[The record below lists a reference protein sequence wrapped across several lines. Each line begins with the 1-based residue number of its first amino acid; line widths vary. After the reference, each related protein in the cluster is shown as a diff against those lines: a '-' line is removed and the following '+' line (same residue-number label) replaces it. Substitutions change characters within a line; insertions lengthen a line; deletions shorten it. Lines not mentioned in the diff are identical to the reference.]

1 MTAFLEIREIQI
13 LIFCLVL
20 SNDDG
25 DHDDKIDIN
34 KIKFYIYLAFWARLC
49 SKNFPFVSLLKHH
62 INFMR

>member
-1 MTAFLEIREIQI
+1 MTAFFEIREIHI

-34 KIKFYIYLAFWARLC
+34 NTKFYIYLAFW
-49 SKNFPFVSLLKHH
+49 SKLF
-62 INFMR
+62 

>member
-1 MTAFLEIREIQI
+1 MTAFFEIREIQI

-34 KIKFYIYLAFWARLC
+34 NTKFYIYLAFWSRL
-49 SKNFPFVSLLKHH
+49 F
-62 INFMR
+62 